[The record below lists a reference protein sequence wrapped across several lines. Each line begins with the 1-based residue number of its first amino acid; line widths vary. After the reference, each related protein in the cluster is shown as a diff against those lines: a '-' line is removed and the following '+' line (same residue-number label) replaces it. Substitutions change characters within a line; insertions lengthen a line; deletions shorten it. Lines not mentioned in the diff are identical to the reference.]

1 MDEPTIVIQQPPEVV
16 EVPAEP
22 SVPEVLGAAAAVI
35 DMSNSLAQA
44 NAPIDRQHEI
54 IALLSEIR
62 DDMRA
67 MRVNPPASEVVVV
80 TPEPEPEPEPEP
92 TEIVV
97 AAGDVK
103 KEEITET
110 IPKADEEA
118 PRSRKRRFI

>member
-44 NAPIDRQHEI
+44 NAPVDHSFEI
-54 IALLSEIR
+54 LTEL
-62 DDMRA
+62 RA
-67 MRVNPPASEVVVV
+67 MNSKLDSVIAMQSAPAPVIVEV
-80 TPEPEPEPEPEP
+80 EPPEPEPEP
-92 TEIVV
+92 TPEIVV